1 MEKDNLSGFG
11 YSFSNIG
18 VNLGGNDKPYFA
30 VGVVNS
36 RNVPQNAVLLYK
48 TSAFCI
54 NLKPNCKST
63 LTATP
68 DTIYT
73 TTRGSYG
80 IQKYCST
87 LCYIYIDAYI
97 QYII

>member
-1 MEKDNLSGFG
+1 MIRIFLPISDYFKKIKPMENDNLSGFG

-54 NLKPNCKST
+54 NLKPNCKSN

-73 TTRGSYG
+73 TTRG
-80 IQKYCST
+80 
-87 LCYIYIDAYI
+87 LCNL
-97 QYII
+97 

>member
-1 MEKDNLSGFG
+1 MEEDNLSGFG

-36 RNVPQNAVLLYK
+36 RNVPKNAVLLYK
-48 TSAFCI
+48 TAAFCI

-80 IQKYCST
+80 IYKYCNT
-87 LCYIYIDAYI
+87 L
-97 QYII
+97 

>member
-1 MEKDNLSGFG
+1 MENDHVSGFG
-11 YSFSNIG
+11 YSFSNSG
-18 VNLGGNDKPYFA
+18 VNLDGNDMPYFA

-36 RNVPQNAVLLYK
+36 RNDPQNAVLLYK

-73 TTRGSYG
+73 TTRGLYN
-80 IQKYCST
+80 I
-87 LCYIYIDAYI
+87 
-97 QYII
+97 